1 MDPSVILRLCILIIL
16 LALSAFFS
24 SSETALTTVNVHTI
38 RALVEDGNRQA
49 KRVLQLIENPA
60 SMLSSILIG
69 NNLVNI
75 SATSL
80 ATTLAIDVF
89 GSAGAGIATGVLTIL
104 VLIFGEITPKTYATI
119 KNTNLA
125 LRFGPVIYYV
135 TKVLTPVVI
144 VINKLSTGLLMLLR
158 IDAKQS
164 KQVMTERELRTIV
177 DASQE
182 DGVIEKDEKE
192 MIYNVFDFK
201 DSIAKD
207 IMIPRIDITFVSAD
221 ASYDE
226 VMELF
231 MATQYSRL
239 PVYEETKDK
248 VIGIVYLKDIY
259 FYRTQH
265 RGEIFHIRDVL
276 RKPFFTYET
285 QKISSLL
292 TQMQQENV
300 SFSIVLD
307 EYGIT
312 AGLITLEDIL
322 EELVGEIRDEYDE
335 SESESFQELEDGSYL
350 VNASLKLDDLNDLI
364 DTEIESED
372 YDSVGG
378 YVIELLD
385 HLPSEGETASDASFD
400 FKVRKVEKNRLELIQ
415 IIRKTPQR

>member
-1 MDPSVILRLCILIIL
+1 MYLNYLTSSVGIFLVVGDCAYDSQRSYHPRFSGRRQQTSQEST
-16 LALSAFFS
+16 SAD
-24 SSETALTTVNVHTI
+24 
-38 RALVEDGNRQA
+38 R
-49 KRVLQLIENPA
+49 NPA
-60 SMLSSILIG
+60 AMLSSILIG

-119 KNTNLA
+119 KNTNHA

-177 DASQE
+177 DASHE

>member
-1 MDPSVILRLCILIIL
+1 
-16 LALSAFFS
+16 
-24 SSETALTTVNVHTI
+24 
-38 RALVEDGNRQA
+38 
-49 KRVLQLIENPA
+49 
-60 SMLSSILIG
+60 MLSSFLIG

-125 LRFGPVIYYV
+125 LRFGPIINYV
-135 TKVLTPVVI
+135 TKILTPVVI

-164 KQVMTERELRTIV
+164 RQVMTERELRTIV
-177 DASQE
+177 DASHE

-239 PVYEETKDK
+239 PVYEESKDK
-248 VIGIVYLKDIY
+248 VIGIVYL
-259 FYRTQH
+259 
-265 RGEIFHIRDVL
+265 
-276 RKPFFTYET
+276 
-285 QKISSLL
+285 
-292 TQMQQENV
+292 
-300 SFSIVLD
+300 
-307 EYGIT
+307 
-312 AGLITLEDIL
+312 
-322 EELVGEIRDEYDE
+322 
-335 SESESFQELEDGSYL
+335 
-350 VNASLKLDDLNDLI
+350 
-364 DTEIESED
+364 
-372 YDSVGG
+372 
-378 YVIELLD
+378 
-385 HLPSEGETASDASFD
+385 
-400 FKVRKVEKNRLELIQ
+400 
-415 IIRKTPQR
+415 